1 MSASDLKLA
10 VEPWYKHRIVW
21 LMLGLPLVV
30 VVASFITLYLAIKTD
45 DGVIDDDY
53 YKQGLAINQ
62 DLVRD
67 DKAKALGLSAQL
79 QFSGAAVNLKL
90 SASTPALLAGV
101 PIQLL
106 LQNVGAKAKD
116 QVVTLVPVG
125 DGTWRGQLKQALVAG
140 HWQMHLEAQDW
151 RLLQTVKGDVSAP
164 IVFGSK

>member
-1 MSASDLKLA
+1 MSSMSASDLKLV
-10 VEPWYKHRIVW
+10 VEPWYKHRMVW

-79 QFSGAAVNLKL
+79 QFSGMAVSLKL
-90 SASTPALLAGV
+90 SASAPALLAGV

-106 LQNVGAKAKD
+106 LQNVGAKTKD

-125 DGTWRGQLKQALVAG
+125 DGTWRGQLKQPLVAG
-140 HWQMHLEAQDW
+140 H
-151 RLLQTVKGDVSAP
+151 
-164 IVFGSK
+164 

>member
-1 MSASDLKLA
+1 MSSSDLKLVA
-10 VEPWYKHRIVW
+10 EPWYKHRIVW

-62 DLVRD
+62 DLARD
-67 DKAKALGLSAQL
+67 DKARALGLSAQL
-79 QFSGAAVNLKL
+79 QFSGVAVNLKL
-90 SASTPALLAGV
+90 SASTPTSFAGM

-106 LQNVGAKAKD
+106 VQNVGAKTKD
-116 QVVTLVPVG
+116 QAVTLVPVG
-125 DGTWRGQLKQALVAG
+125 DGVWGGQLKQPLLAG

-151 RLLQTVKGDVSAP
+151 RLLQTVKGDASAP
-164 IVFGSK
+164 IVFNSK